1 MIVLLMVV
9 AMGVLIFPFL
19 ALDARKEHKIF
30 VQRRKAGEWMT
41 VEEENFGMRQKGN
54 EFLFTVLF
62 FVSLCISGVILL
74 MLLQP

>member
-19 ALDARKEHKIF
+19 AFDARKANDVF

-62 FVSLCISGVILL
+62 VICLVVSVCLGLSILL
-74 MLLQP
+74 

>member
-1 MIVLLMVV
+1 MIVLLMIF

-19 ALDARKEHKIF
+19 ALDARKASNEF

-62 FVSLCISGVILL
+62 VICLVVSVCLGLSILL
-74 MLLQP
+74 

>member
-19 ALDARKEHKIF
+19 AFDAHKANNEF

-54 EFLFTVLF
+54 QRLFTMLTVVCVVLGL
-62 FVSLCISGVILL
+62 VLGLPILL
-74 MLLQP
+74 